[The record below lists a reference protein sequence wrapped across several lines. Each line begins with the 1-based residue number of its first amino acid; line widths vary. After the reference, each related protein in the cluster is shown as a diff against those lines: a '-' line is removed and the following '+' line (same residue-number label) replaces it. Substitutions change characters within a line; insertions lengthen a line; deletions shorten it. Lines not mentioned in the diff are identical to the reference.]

1 MRRRSLV
8 LSIAIVQVV
17 LFLAH
22 ILLYQTW
29 TFRLTGVSSLET
41 TSIKLILGI
50 LSISFVAASVL
61 AFSYTNAAVRMFY
74 KASAIWMGFLSFLFS
89 AALLAWLV
97 FGITSFG
104 VSIDF
109 HRTVQVL
116 FSVAMAFSIYG
127 LINASWT
134 RITRISVRL
143 ANLPDTWRG
152 RKAAL
157 V

>member
-1 MRRRSLV
+1 M
-8 LSIAIVQVV
+8 SIAIVQVV

-74 KASAIWMGFLSFLFS
+74 KASAIWMGS
-89 AALLAWLV
+89 A
-97 FGITSFG
+97 
-104 VSIDF
+104 
-109 HRTVQVL
+109 
-116 FSVAMAFSIYG
+116 
-127 LINASWT
+127 
-134 RITRISVRL
+134 
-143 ANLPDTWRG
+143 P
-152 RKAAL
+152 
-157 V
+157 